1 MKRALLTTLVA
12 IAASVGP
19 VLSACARETE
29 RSPEQEVIFSDEHD
43 AALAAASSEARKSLP
58 LFWAKFDA
66 KPAGYGHYAV
76 KAAFQTRAGAT
87 ENIWVNVIGRTDGK
101 VIGELANEPY
111 DLGDLK
117 VGDQVEVD
125 EAAITDWQY
134 SKADKL
140 YGQFTT
146 RALSARANAAQR
158 AQSAELFSP
167 QPLEAGA
174 N

>member
-1 MKRALLTTLVA
+1 MRHAVLTTLVA
-12 IAASVGP
+12 LAASVSP
-19 VLSACARETE
+19 VLSACAQEAE
-29 RSPEQEVIFSDEHD
+29 RPPEQEVIFSDEQD
-43 AALAAASSEARKSLP
+43 AQVVAASNEARKSLP
-58 LFWAKFDA
+58 VFWAKFEA

-76 KAAFQTRAGAT
+76 KAAFKTRAGAT
-87 ENIWVNVIGRTDGK
+87 ENIWVNVIGRADGK
-101 VIGELANEPY
+101 VTGELANEPY

-134 SKADKL
+134 SKGDKL
-140 YGQFTT
+140 YGHFTT
-146 RALSARANAAQR
+146 RALTARANAAQR